1 MDLDNITDIEVLRST
16 LKKHM
21 VKVKKDFYS
30 EDGTMYIF
38 KANYWYNVKQDE
50 DYITIYSDDGESYR
64 MFSYEEA
71 DEYLYKVSDE

>member
-1 MDLDNITDIEVLRST
+1 MNLDNITDIEVLRNA

-30 EDGTMYIF
+30 ENGTMYIF
-38 KANYWYNVKQDE
+38 KTDHWYNVEQDE
-50 DYITIYSDDGESYR
+50 DYITIYSDDEKSYC

-71 DEYLYKVSDE
+71 DEYLYKV